1 VSAFVDTDVLV
12 RHLIGD
18 PPNVAARATA
28 YIQREPELFLA
39 DLVIAN
45 TIHVLESFYE
55 IERAN
60 ICDAMRALI
69 VMESARVI
77 DEYLLLRALEIYEKE
92 RLGFGESY
100 LIACAESTGV
110 AHIASFDQ
118 SLDHIHSVQRVEP

>member
-1 VSAFVDTDVLV
+1 MSAFVDTDVLV

-110 AHIASFDQ
+110 AQIASFDQ